1 MICGQTPDYFRNI
14 ALEGDTPVEQAIKE
28 LQQQMRGKE
37 DKERKILIMTDSYG
51 SGLNGVNNEHVIPW
65 TEIVVSSLNPAWSK
79 IQFLGGSSF
88 TAGSKTTL
96 QQLEDVI
103 AEIGE
108 NQFGQ
113 ITDIVFGYGVNDRN
127 AAEQDLRNAMVA
139 VNARIRALNPHCR
152 IYLFPVGWMIDW
164 EERSKL
170 RWLYDALYATFA
182 PELGWAYAN
191 DTFMAM
197 MGGNCFS
204 PDTVHPSQKGNVNIA
219 RSVASVLAGGE
230 SVACEPGTARVLA
243 DNSPLF
249 TTQCVGQS
257 VAVSFYDTVY
267 NSGDYNF
274 VKFDNNFG
282 YLTNSNVIGGG
293 SINMWIWCVDTS
305 DIYHRNNVRID
316 FTNDGTGTLL
326 KVYNYDDP
334 IPHIKQFIFP
344 SGTYILPADRG

>member
-28 LQQQMRGKE
+28 LQQQMRRKE
-37 DKERKILIMTDSYG
+37 DKERKILIFADSYG
-51 SGLNGVNNEHVIPW
+51 SGDNGVNNDHVIPW
-65 TEIVVSSLNPAWSK
+65 TEIVVSSLKPAWSK

-139 VNARIRALNPHCR
+139 VNARIRALNTHCR
-152 IYLFPVGWMIDW
+152 IYLFPVGWMVNR

-170 RWLYDALYATFA
+170 VWLYNALYATFA

-191 DTFMAM
+191 NTFMAM

-219 RSVASVLAGGE
+219 RSVASVLCGGE
-230 SVACEPGTARVLA
+230 SVACEQGVARRLY
-243 DNSPLF
+243 DNTELF
-249 TTQCVGQS
+249 TTTCSGQNIIVGM
-257 VAVSFYDTVY
+257 YDNEY
-267 NSGDYNF
+267 DSGDF
-274 VKFDNNFG
+274 TLQKFDNNFG
-282 YLTNSNVIGGG
+282 YLTNSNLIGGG
-293 SINMWIWCVDTS
+293 SIGTWIWCVDTS
-305 DIYHRNNVRID
+305 DIWHRVNVRID
-316 FTNDGTGTLL
+316 FKIAADGTQLHI
-326 KVYNYDDP
+326 YNYDDP
-334 IPHIKQFIFP
+334 IPHVKKFIFP
-344 SGTYILPADRG
+344 GGFHVIPADRG